1 MSWRIWKVWKERQML
16 NIKFERDIDTDEV
29 TCTISYNHSVYD
41 IFTNHAEQLSKLV
54 ATTALSLISGPL
66 DKTFESLELQ
76 GLSATEASLT
86 YNNSK
91 TIYIK
96 YNMANKQ
103 FEISGLGVEVT
114 PQYLKI
120 AFLADVLVEVP
131 LTC

>member
-1 MSWRIWKVWKERQML
+1 ML
-16 NIKFERDIDTDEV
+16 NIKINRDVETNEITR
-29 TCTISYNHSVYD
+29 TISYNYAAYD
-41 IFTNHAEQLSKLV
+41 VFSNNAEKLSKII
-54 ATTALSLISGPL
+54 ATTALSLINGPL

-86 YNNSK
+86 YNNNK

-103 FEISGLGVEVT
+103 FEISGLGVEVA